1 MDVNSIVLVC
11 DLFKICTEFNI
22 CFNAC
27 SIYFIS
33 MFGGTLWCLL
43 CFCLQLY
50 SLLQC
55 IYTPWNSHT
64 MWQFMSCRSSMSSH
78 VLQMCFFLQISL
90 FYQLEL
96 VPSVQPMC
104 RRIRY
109 LWRSRNGTKYILDT
123 LHHMYT
129 FQEGTYMSRLHL
141 RWSRC
146 I

>member
-1 MDVNSIVLVC
+1 MWIQLFLCVTCSKFVLS
-11 DLFKICTEFNI
+11 
-22 CFNAC
+22 
-27 SIYFIS
+27 SIYVSMLVLYIS
-33 MFGGTLWCLL
+33 FQCLAARCDVCSVSVYSCILFFSVYIHRGTHIPCDNSCLAA
-43 CFCLQLY
+43 
-50 SLLQC
+50 
-55 IYTPWNSHT
+55 
-64 MWQFMSCRSSMSSH
+64 SSMSSH
-78 VLQMCFFLQISL
+78 VLQMRFFLQISL

-141 RWSRC
+141 RC

>member
-11 DLFKICTEFNI
+11 DLFKICTLVLS
-22 CFNAC
+22 
-27 SIYFIS
+27 SIYVSMLVLYIS
-33 MFGGTLWCLL
+33 FQCLAAR
-43 CFCLQLY
+43 CDVCSVSVY
-50 SLLQC
+50 SC
-55 IYTPWNSHT
+55 ILFFSVYIPWSSHT
-64 MWQFMSCRSSMSSH
+64 MWQFMSCSVHSVH
-78 VLQMCFFLQISL
+78 ELACFLQISL